1 MESHVTGSI
10 RAIRAAAAALL
21 VALWGA
27 AAIADEPA
35 KPPENSARPEVGK
48 PVQAA
53 RDLIQAKKYKDALA
67 KLHEAEVVP
76 NLTPYEKFVID
87 LTRGSAAQG
96 AGDNDA
102 AIGSFEA
109 VVAANRLPPPDQLRV
124 MGAIAGLRYQA
135 KEYSKAIQWASRYEK
150 EGGNDPAIHEVLT
163 QAYYLSGDY
172 GNAARLIKEQ
182 IETEEKADHPPTEDK
197 LLFLASC
204 YLKMN
209 DTAGYTVA
217 LEKLVAYH
225 PKKAYWADMIA
236 HVQRKPN
243 FSDRLEL
250 DVLRLQLATGNLAK
264 SEQYM
269 VMAQLSLQAGF
280 PIEAKKT
287 LDQGYAAGVLGKG
300 GDVERQN
307 RLRELANKQAAQDAQ
322 ALAAGDAEA
331 TTAKDGDA
339 LVAIGYNYVLNG
351 KAERGLALME
361 QGLKQGCKHPDEARL
376 HLALAYAQAG
386 QKPRA
391 VQVLQGVR
399 GNDGTADLARLWIL
413 QTNHAA
419 PAS

>member
-1 MESHVTGSI
+1 MTGAIHSI
-10 RAIRAAAAALL
+10 RAALAVLL
-21 VALWGA
+21 VALWAGA
-27 AAIADEPA
+27 AVADEPA
-35 KPPENSARPEVGK
+35 KPAENAARPEVGK

-67 KLHEAEVVP
+67 KLHEADAVP
-76 NLTPYEKFVID
+76 NLTPYEKFVIE

-96 AGDNDA
+96 AGDNEA
-102 AIGSFEA
+102 AISSFEA
-109 VVAANRLPPPDQLRV
+109 VVAANRLPQADQQRV

-135 KEYSKAIQWASRYEK
+135 KDYAKAIQWASRYEK

-172 GNAARLIKEQ
+172 ASAARLMKEQ
-182 IETEEKADHPPTEDK
+182 VEAEEKTDRAPPEDK

-225 PKKAYWADMIA
+225 PKKSYWADLIA
-236 HVQRKPN
+236 HVQRKPG

-280 PIEAKKT
+280 PLEAKKT
-287 LDQGYAAGVLGKG
+287 LDQGYAAGVMGKG

-322 ALAAGDAEA
+322 ALAGGEAEA
-331 TTAKDGDA
+331 AGAKDGDA
-339 LVAIGYNYVLNG
+339 LMAIGYNYVVNG
-351 KAERGLALME
+351 KADRGLALME
-361 QGLKQGCKHPDEARL
+361 QGIKQGSRHPEEARL
-376 HLALAYAQAG
+376 HLGLGYAQAG
-386 QKPRA
+386 NKAKA

-399 GNDGTADLARLWIL
+399 GNDGSADLARLWVL
-413 QTNHAA
+413 HLNHGGAA
-419 PAS
+419 S